1 MKLLYI
7 TSLSGKRI
15 NGFMRSAII
24 AARNLGIDFT
34 MACNMD
40 QADKQLY
47 AMDCEHYGIKTV
59 HIDFDRNPLAW
70 KNYMVAQK
78 QLTDLMKKE
87 RYDVVHCN
95 TPIGGVLGRICA
107 KKANVPYVIYQAH
120 GFHFWKGAPAKN
132 WLLYYPVE
140 CFLAHYTDM
149 LITINNEDYERA
161 KKFHLKTNGKVVKVP
176 GVGVDT
182 AKFGAVNIDVKKKRE
197 ELGVSVNAEVYIT
210 VCELIT
216 RKNIDTLIKA
226 FKKAKIDNA
235 YLLICGEGQEKEN
248 LQALIDREGLQNS
261 VKLLGFR
268 SDISE
273 LLHCADVFVFPT
285 KQEGL
290 PGALMEAMAT
300 GIPCVASSIRGNTD
314 LLGDNYE
321 FLFDP
326 MNVEDLA
333 RKMKEIL
340 QNKDVLGEY
349 SRSRIASFDIQKAI
363 DSYKNLY
370 EKISGGYELSILINR
385 QKLRKRWG
393 IPLESLIFV
402 SVGELNKNKNQAVGI
417 QAFAT
422 ANIPNSYYLI
432 CGEGEKKLYLT
443 DLSRKLG
450 KSEEVMFLGFQTNIP
465 EILSACDCFVFTSL
479 REGLP
484 GALMEAMATGLPCIA
499 SKIRGCT
506 DLLGDRGLL
515 FEARDTQLLSDY
527 MQKMSDRKI
536 REAEGIKNQIRVQKY
551 NIQEAVLSYEQL
563 YSSIA

>member
-24 AARNLGIDFT
+24 AARKLGIDFT

-59 HIDFDRNPLAW
+59 HIDCDRNPLAW

-107 KKANVPYVIYQAH
+107 KKAKVPYVIYQAH

-140 CFLAHYTDM
+140 RFLAHYTDM
-149 LITINNEDYERA
+149 LITINHEDYERA
-161 KKFHLKTNGKVVKVP
+161 KKFHLKKNGKVVKVP

-197 ELGVSVNAEVYIT
+197 ELGVSVDAEVYMT
-210 VCELIT
+210 VCELIP

-235 YLLICGEGQEKEN
+235 YLLICGEGQEKES

-300 GIPCVASSIRGNTD
+300 GIPCVVSNVRGNID
-314 LLGDNYE
+314 LLGDTYKY
-321 FLFDP
+321 LVAP
-326 MNVEDLA
+326 MDIDNWA
-333 RKMKEIL
+333 HGMKDICL
-340 QNKDVLGEY
+340 QKQEMGEY
-349 SRSRIASFDIQKAI
+349 SYSRINEFDIQKAI
-363 DSYKNLY
+363 NSYIKIY
-370 EKISGGYELSILINR
+370 KISL
-385 QKLRKRWG
+385 LR
-393 IPLESLIFV
+393 
-402 SVGELNKNKNQAVGI
+402 
-417 QAFAT
+417 
-422 ANIPNSYYLI
+422 
-432 CGEGEKKLYLT
+432 
-443 DLSRKLG
+443 
-450 KSEEVMFLGFQTNIP
+450 M
-465 EILSACDCFVFTSL
+465 
-479 REGLP
+479 
-484 GALMEAMATGLPCIA
+484 
-499 SKIRGCT
+499 
-506 DLLGDRGLL
+506 
-515 FEARDTQLLSDY
+515 
-527 MQKMSDRKI
+527 
-536 REAEGIKNQIRVQKY
+536 
-551 NIQEAVLSYEQL
+551 
-563 YSSIA
+563 